1 MDRRKELKEQ
11 YKNMKPEMGIFIIKA
26 KFNDKCLI
34 ESSKDLK
41 GTINGSK
48 FRLNAGNY
56 LNADLQSDWKEYG
69 KNGFTIEILENLQY
83 DKDELKMDYSEE
95 LEILK
100 LIWIERLSSEK
111 MEFYN
116 ES

>member
-41 GTINGSK
+41 STINGSK
-48 FRLNAGNY
+48 FRLKSSNH
-56 LNADLQSDWKEYG
+56 LNNSLQQDWIKYG
-69 KNGFTIEILENLQY
+69 EESFNVEILENLQY
-83 DKDELKMDYSEE
+83 DKDESKMDYSEE

-100 LIWIERLSSEK
+100 LIWIERLSK
-111 MEFYN
+111 QGIEFYI
-116 ES
+116 